1 MHWNL
6 LYNTVLDLR
15 SLYDAE
21 YVIVPD
27 DEHENTEAMD
37 LARIKKNKK
46 KKQKRK
52 HRDCWLN
59 RSNNWQR
66 NKTQLLRL
74 QFRNK

>member
-1 MHWNL
+1 MWNL

-46 KKQKRK
+46 KKKTKRAK
-52 HRDCWLN
+52 
-59 RSNNWQR
+59 
-66 NKTQLLRL
+66 KI
-74 QFRNK
+74 

>member
-1 MHWNL
+1 MIIVRNLGTDFFNSMCNL

-46 KKQKRK
+46 KKKTKRAK
-52 HRDCWLN
+52 
-59 RSNNWQR
+59 
-66 NKTQLLRL
+66 KI
-74 QFRNK
+74 